1 MAPATDHP
9 FTYKV
14 EPHTRRHKGQFS
26 WIVFEHG
33 RVRRTSFFKRPYG
46 TRHLAAAAGYEE
58 MLKLA
63 AKWRIRGQGQ

>member
-1 MAPATDHP
+1 MPADHP

-14 EPHTRRHKGQFS
+14 ALHTRHKGQFY
-26 WIVFEHG
+26 WIVFEHEQ
-33 RVRRTSFFKRPYG
+33 VRATSLAKRPYE

-63 AKWRIRGQGQ
+63 AKWRIKRQAE